1 MTGPD
6 SLPPVPAAVEVAAYR
21 IASEAMTN
29 VAKHS
34 GASRCTIDIGI
45 DGTLE
50 VTVTDN
56 GRGSPRPIGHGVGWT
71 SMTDRA
77 SELGGSCTI
86 SSRVEGGLVVRAVLP
101 LGEDVDVQVNA

>member
-34 GASRCTIDIGI
+34 GASRCTIDLGL

-56 GRGSPRPIGHGVGWT
+56 GRGSRGPIGHGRR
-71 SMTDRA
+71 M
-77 SELGGSCTI
+77 
-86 SSRVEGGLVVRAVLP
+86 GL
-101 LGEDVDVQVNA
+101 DD